1 MNMQFVNPK
10 MQRYNSINPQSQNS
24 FTIFTRKNNYS
35 PMTNNQ
41 MNHDNKPQQT
51 ESTSQNNPKKIK
63 WGPPTWYLFHTLAEK
78 VNENN
83 FAYIRND
90 LVNNIIAIC
99 KNLPCPKCAS
109 HASEYMSKINVN
121 SIRTKNDLK
130 NMLFIFHNEVNSR
143 TGTPQFSY
151 EELNDKYSKA
161 IVMNIIQTFFIFFQD
176 KSFNVSSITNN
187 MHRARLIES
196 LKNWFLQNIQFFD
209 P

>member
-1 MNMQFVNPK
+1 MQFVNPR
-10 MQRYNSINPQSQNS
+10 MQRYNSIKPQTQNN
-24 FTIFTRKNNYS
+24 FTLFTRKNNYL
-35 PMTNNQ
+35 PMINNQ
-41 MNHDNKPQQT
+41 INYDNKPQQI
-51 ESTSQNNPKKIK
+51 ESPSQNNPKKIK

-90 LVNNIIAIC
+90 LVNNIISIC

-109 HASEYMSKINVN
+109 HASEYMSKININ
-121 SIRTKNDLK
+121 SIRTKHDLK
-130 NMLFIFHNEVNSR
+130 NMLFVFHNEVNSR

-161 IVMNIIQTFFIFFQD
+161 ITTNIIQTFFVFFQD

-196 LKNWFLQNIQFFD
+196 LKNWFLQNVQFFD